1 MASTGL
7 WHSVEN
13 CAIRSRICVLVLK
26 KGYVKYKVSA
36 IVTKFR
42 KGFYAKYD
50 MQIAQKRL
58 NCLINYSK
66 LVIVR
71 SCRNSMVNYHI
82 TKGALAERFC
92 GICEC
97 AQLI

>member
-1 MASTGL
+1 MQRAEGTDRES
-7 WHSVEN
+7 SVD
-13 CAIRSRICVLVLK
+13 

-71 SCRNSMVNYHI
+71 SCENSMVNYHI
-82 TKGALAERFC
+82 TKSALAERFC

>member
-1 MASTGL
+1 MPRAEGTDRES
-7 WHSVEN
+7 SVD
-13 CAIRSRICVLVLK
+13 

-36 IVTKFR
+36 IVTKFQ

-71 SCRNSMVNYHI
+71 SCENSMVNYHI
-82 TKGALAERFC
+82 TKSALAERFC